1 MLNDYIKE
9 LIASNNRVIIPNFG
23 AFLLRATSK
32 NKNKKELADKV
43 QDIYFSPFLKFNDE
57 LLVNHIIKKENTSQK
72 EAMDKI
78 VNYVKNIEDSV
89 RKDGVYKIEGLGE
102 FFQDD
107 QGKIQFKVVSSG
119 AKAPEK
125 KTPSA
130 SSAKKTTQGKKATTV
145 NEKAGSKSKETTA
158 SEKKSEPAASS
169 AAKAQ
174 KDTGKQKEEKKQEP
188 AAKQPVSKSTAGS
201 RGAKTPPP
209 KRPAAA
215 SSSGGKKGSN
225 KGLVLAIVIGVPV
238 AAVFVWAMLNFDTV
252 EKIFSKKEHK
262 TEQIAEKKTPE
273 QEKKAKEREEK
284 KQEKKDEQTKGEG
297 KADQEASPK
306 ETTKA
311 TQKESDK
318 TQVKK
323 ASRGEKKYYIVA
335 GSFRNL
341 EYAKKFNQDLIK
353 QGYNS
358 ELIGERN
365 GMHAVSY
372 NSYKNKSQAQRELQE
387 MRDKG
392 LQVWLLYY

>member
-32 NKNKKELADKV
+32 NKNKKELSEKI

-57 LLVNHIIKKENTSQK
+57 LLVNHIIKKENTNQK

-78 VNYVKNIEDSV
+78 GDYVKGIENSV
-89 RKDGVYKIEGLGE
+89 KKDGVYKIEGLGE
-102 FFQDD
+102 FYQDD
-107 QGKIQFKVVSSG
+107 QGKIQFKVASDEAKEEEKPKTVS
-119 AKAPEK
+119 
-125 KTPSA
+125 
-130 SSAKKTTQGKKATTV
+130 SSAKKTTQAKKSSTV
-145 NEKAGSKSKETTA
+145 NEKAAGKKKETTS
-158 SEKKSEPAASS
+158 SEKKEEPAKSTPDKTQ
-169 AAKAQ
+169 KAQ
-174 KDTGKQKEEKKQEP
+174 EKPKEEQKPPRKE
-188 AAKQPVSKSTAGS
+188 PVSKATA
-201 RGAKTPPP
+201 RKGAQTPPP
-209 KRPAAA
+209 KKP
-215 SSSGGKKGSN
+215 SSAKTTSGGKKGGGN

-238 AAVFVWAMLNFDTV
+238 AALFVWAMLNFDTV
-252 EKIFSKKEHK
+252 EKIFSGKETK
-262 TEQIAEKKTPE
+262 TEQIAEKTKSE
-273 QEKKAKEREEK
+273 KEKKAEEAEK
-284 KQEKKDEQTKGEG
+284 KQEKEKQEE
-297 KADQEASPK
+297 KADKSKKKATQQ
-306 ETTKA
+306 ETTKPKK
-311 TQKESDK
+311 QKPEK
-318 TQVKK
+318 TQVQKANKGTKK
-323 ASRGEKKYYIVA
+323 FYIVA

-372 NSYKNKSQAQRELQE
+372 NSYKNKSQAVKELQE